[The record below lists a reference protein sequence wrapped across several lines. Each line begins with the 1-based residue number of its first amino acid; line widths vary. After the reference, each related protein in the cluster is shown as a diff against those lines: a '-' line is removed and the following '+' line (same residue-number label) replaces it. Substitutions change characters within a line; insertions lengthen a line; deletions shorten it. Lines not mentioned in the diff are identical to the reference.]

1 MERLAFRCDR
11 HEEITRHIR
20 MRRIQMRHLYYQS
33 NGNACVLLT
42 FKNFRL
48 VLLRFTRY
56 VYGFLHLE
64 LNELLLF

>member
-1 MERLAFRCDR
+1 MERLAFHCDR

-20 MRRIQMRHLYYQS
+20 MRHLYYHPTVIS
-33 NGNACVLLT
+33 VLLT

-56 VYGFLHLE
+56 VYGFLYLE